1 MSDQKNRPAI
11 AAAFVTAAVMV
22 GLGACTAAPSA
33 PGPSRSPSASASPS
47 GPAPSPTPTPTPGP
61 ELGAHGVSAGHPLAA
76 EAGARMLE
84 RGGTAVDAA
93 VAAAFADAVLQPA
106 SSGIGGGGA
115 AIVLAGG
122 EAENYEYREVVN
134 QAGEIPDSGAGIP
147 GFVAGMERLHRDHGS
162 LPWAD
167 LLEPAIELAR
177 SGEPVSRYLASQIA
191 GAPGPEVTAS
201 LPHFR
206 RDDGSPLR
214 QGDRLVQEELAT
226 TMRTLAEEGA
236 DSFYTGSLART
247 LAETPGIDL
256 ESLAAYEAD
265 VTEPAAGPVGEF
277 TMLSGAPA
285 LPGAAIIQLLQIAEA
300 AGIADVDPDSPEYVD
315 ILSRAWQIAD
325 TSVQEHFGD
334 PRFVDV
340 PVERLT
346 DPGRNAQLAATLPG
360 AAETSRSSAA
370 LAAYEGAPNTTHIS
384 VVDADGR
391 AVSMTNTITNYW
403 GSGQYVA
410 GFFVNNQLGRFGDV
424 GVDGANRP
432 EPGRRSVT
440 WSSPSMLLDDEGRPV
455 LVVGTPGGQQIPSTI
470 ANVVARWALHGQPLE
485 TAVRSGR
492 FYLTGGELR
501 LETPQLADAM
511 GRLGYDVVV
520 TDAAARPSYGSV
532 QALTIDWRGGRV
544 GGFADER
551 RSAGFVVGRG

>member
-1 MSDQKNRPAI
+1 MIDQKKRPGI

-22 GLGACTAAPSA
+22 GLGACTAAPPA
-33 PGPSRSPSASASPS
+33 PGAGRSPSASASPS
-47 GPAPSPTPTPTPGP
+47 GPPPSPTPTPAPQP

-76 EAGARMLE
+76 EAGAQMLE

-115 AIVLAGG
+115 AIVLADG
-122 EAENYEYREVVN
+122 EAANYEYREVVN

-147 GFVAGMERLHRDHGS
+147 GFVAGMDRLHRDHGS

-167 LLEPAIELAR
+167 LLQPAIELAR

-206 RDDGSPLR
+206 RDDGSLLR
-214 QGDRLVQEELAT
+214 RGDVLVQEELAT
-226 TMRTLAEEGA
+226 TMRTLAEDGA

-247 LAETPGIDL
+247 LAETPGIDRG
-256 ESLAAYEAD
+256 SLAAYEVD
-265 VTEPAAGPVGEF
+265 VSEPAAGPVGEF

-315 ILSRAWQIAD
+315 ILSRAWQVAD

-340 PVERLT
+340 PVESLT
-346 DPGRNAQLAATLPG
+346 DPERNAQLAATLPG

-370 LAAYEGAPNTTHIS
+370 LASYEGAPNTTHIS

-410 GFFVNNQLGRFGDV
+410 GFFVNNQLSRFGDV
-424 GVDGANRP
+424 GIDGANQP

-440 WSSPSMLLDDEGRPV
+440 WSSPSMLLDERQRPV
-455 LVVGTPGGQQIPSTI
+455 LVLGTPGGQQIPSTI

-501 LETPQLADAM
+501 LETPQLAGAM
-511 GRLGYDVVV
+511 RGMGYDVVV
-520 TDAAARPSYGSV
+520 TDEAARPSYGSV
-532 QALTIDWRGGRV
+532 QALVIRWGKGRV
-544 GGFADER
+544 GSFADER
-551 RSAGFVVGRG
+551 RSAGYVVGRG

>member
-1 MSDQKNRPAI
+1 MSEQKKRPGI
-11 AAAFVTAAVMV
+11 ATAFVTAAVMV
-22 GLGACTAAPSA
+22 GLGACTTAPSA
-33 PGPSRSPSASASPS
+33 PTPSRSPTATASPER
-47 GPAPSPTPTPTPGP
+47 APSPTPTPAPEP

-76 EAGARMLE
+76 EAGTRMLE

-115 AIVLAGG
+115 AIVLADGD
-122 EAENYEYREVVN
+122 AANYEYREVVN

-167 LLEPAIELAR
+167 LLEPAIEIAR

-191 GAPGPEVTAS
+191 GNPGPDVTAS

-206 RDDGSPLR
+206 RDDGSLLQ
-214 QGDRLVQEELAT
+214 QGDVLVQEELAT
-226 TMRTLAEEGA
+226 TMRTLASEGA

-256 ESLAAYEAD
+256 GSLAAYEVD
-265 VTEPAAGPVGEF
+265 VSEPAAGPVGEF

-285 LPGAAIIQLLQIAEA
+285 LPGAAVIQLMQIAEA
-300 AGIADVDPDSPEYVD
+300 AGIADVDPDSAEYVD
-315 ILSRAWQIAD
+315 ILSRAWQVAN
-325 TSVQEHFGD
+325 TSVQRHFGD
-334 PRFVDV
+334 PRFVEV
-340 PVERLT
+340 PVGRLT
-346 DPGRNAQLAATLPG
+346 DPAQNAQLAAALPD
-360 AAETSRSSAA
+360 AAETSSSSAQ
-370 LAAYEGAPNTTHIS
+370 LAGYEGAPNTTHIS
-384 VVDADGR
+384 VVDAAGR

-424 GVDGANRP
+424 GIDGANRP

-440 WSSPSMLLDDEGRPV
+440 WSSPSMLLDERQRPV

-470 ANVVARWALHGQPLE
+470 ANVVARWALHDQPLE

-501 LETPQLADAM
+501 LETSQLADAM
-511 GRLGYDVVV
+511 GGMGYDVVV
-520 TDAAARPSYGSV
+520 TDEAARPSYGSV
-532 QALTIDWRGGRV
+532 QALAIDWGAGRV
-544 GGFADER
+544 SGFADER
-551 RSAGFVVGRG
+551 RSAGFEVSRG

>member
-1 MSDQKNRPAI
+1 MSHQRNRPGI
-11 AAAFVTAAVMV
+11 AAAFVTAAVVV
-22 GLGACTAAPSA
+22 GLGACTTGPSA
-33 PGPSRSPSASASPS
+33 PEPSRSPSAAESPS
-47 GPAPSPTPTPTPGP
+47 EPAPSPSAPTPEAG
-61 ELGAHGVSAGHPLAA
+61 LGAQGVSAGHPRAA
-76 EAGARMLE
+76 EAGMRMLE

-93 VAAAFADAVLQPA
+93 IAAAFADAVLQPA

-115 AIVLAGG
+115 AIVLADG
-122 EAENYEYREVVN
+122 EAANYEYREVVN
-134 QAGEIPDSGAGIP
+134 QAGDIPDSGAGIP

-167 LLEPAIELAR
+167 LLEPAIEVAR

-206 RDDGSPLR
+206 RDDGSLLQ
-214 QGDRLVQEELAT
+214 QGDVLVQEELAT

-236 DSFYTGSLART
+236 DSLYTGSLAGT
-247 LAETPGIDL
+247 LAETPGIDPG
-256 ESLAAYEAD
+256 SLAAYEVD
-265 VTEPAAGPVGEF
+265 VSDPAAGPVGEF

-285 LPGAAIIQLLQIAEA
+285 LPGAAVIQLMQIAEA
-300 AGIADVDPDSPEYVD
+300 AGIGDADPDSAEYVD
-315 ILSRAWQIAD
+315 ILSRAWQVAD
-325 TSVQEHFGD
+325 SSVQRYFGD

-340 PVERLT
+340 PVEQLT
-346 DPGRNAQLAATLPG
+346 DPGRNAQIAASLPG
-360 AAETSRSSAA
+360 AAETSSRSAA
-370 LAAYEGAPNTTHIS
+370 LASYEGAPNTTHIS

-424 GVDGANRP
+424 GIEGANRP

-440 WSSPSMLLDDEGRPV
+440 WSSPSMLLDEQRRPV
-455 LVVGTPGGQQIPSTI
+455 LVLGTPGGQQIPSTI

-501 LETPQLADAM
+501 LETAQLADAM
-511 GRLGYDVVV
+511 GQVGYDVVV
-520 TDAAARPSYGSV
+520 TDEAARPSYGSV
-532 QALTIDWRGGRV
+532 QALVVDWEAGRV
-544 GGFADER
+544 NGFADER